1 MKKTLYYLKSIP
13 HLMNQMNI
21 NREEIKNPKPKY
33 SSELQGIKKVYVQG
47 NRNYLFSS
55 LDMIAFD
62 ESFCSDAQRQ
72 LVVDHINYNKDV
84 YIDSIEAY
92 FSKYV
97 EKKLGN
103 IIWNSQIIWI
113 LKHYWCLNWTLV
125 WFIDSWIR
133 LYKLNI

>member
-21 NREEIKNPKPKY
+21 PREEIKNPKPKY
-33 SSELQGIKKVYVQG
+33 SSELHVCEKVHIPRNG
-47 NRNYLFSS
+47 NYLFSS
-55 LDMIAFD
+55 LDMLVFD
-62 ESFCSDAQRQ
+62 GSFCSYAQRQ

-84 YIDSIEAY
+84 YIDNIEAY
-92 FSKYV
+92 FSKFV

-103 IIWNSQIIWI
+103 IMWNNQIIWI
-113 LKHYWCLNWTLV
+113 LKHYWCLSWTLV

>member
-1 MKKTLYYLKSIP
+1 
-13 HLMNQMNI
+13 MNQMNI

-33 SSELQGIKKVYVQG
+33 SSELQGYKKVHVQG
-47 NRNYLFSS
+47 NRNDLFSS

-62 ESFCSDAQRQ
+62 GSLCSYAQRQ

-84 YIDSIEAY
+84 YINNIEAY

-103 IIWNSQIIWI
+103 IM
-113 LKHYWCLNWTLV
+113 
-125 WFIDSWIR
+125 
-133 LYKLNI
+133 

>member
-13 HLMNQMNI
+13 YLMNQMNI

-33 SSELQGIKKVYVQG
+33 SSELQGIKKVHGQG
-47 NRNYLFSS
+47 NRNDLFSS

-62 ESFCSDAQRQ
+62 WSFCSYAQRQ

-84 YIDSIEAY
+84 HIDNIEAY

-103 IIWNSQIIWI
+103 IMWNSQIIWI

-125 WFIDSWIR
+125 WFIDSWIK

>member
-1 MKKTLYYLKSIP
+1 
-13 HLMNQMNI
+13 MNQMNI

-33 SSELQGIKKVYVQG
+33 SSELQGYKKVCVQG
-47 NRNYLFSS
+47 NRNDLFSS

-62 ESFCSDAQRQ
+62 GSFCSYAQRQ

-84 YIDSIEAY
+84 YIDNIEAY

-103 IIWNSQIIWI
+103 IM
-113 LKHYWCLNWTLV
+113 
-125 WFIDSWIR
+125 
-133 LYKLNI
+133 